1 MISLN
6 AVFSKWSSLFHFTEM
21 TLKRHMIGTEINIQI
36 NGYIMFPH
44 IPLWPYYISSLL
56 SLLFSLIFSFF
67 PSLLLMV
74 SLFWLLRVAITGL
87 PFSLCFAHA
96 CLTTLFLA
104 YLHQLSDLQ
113 KQKSSMPPPPHTY
126 KSIMYIFLPGFKSS
140 SCVFHKDKNPY
151 KRMTTVFFFF
161 HVSN

>member
-1 MISLN
+1 MQDRIFILCNVWVS
-6 AVFSKWSSLFHFTEM
+6 FPERSFFPLF
-21 TLKRHMIGTEINIQI
+21 
-36 NGYIMFPH
+36 
-44 IPLWPYYISSLL
+44 
-56 SLLFSLIFSFF
+56 LLFFSFF

-74 SLFWLLRVAITGL
+74 SLFWLHGGAWWAAVYGVTQSRTRLKWLSSSSRVLITDS

-113 KQKSSMPPPPHTY
+113 KQKSSIPPAPNTH
-126 KSIMYIFLPGFKSS
+126 KSIMYIFQSGFKSS
-140 SCVFHKDKNPY
+140 YVSHKDKNPY
-151 KRMTTVFFFF
+151 KRMTTVFFSF